1 MIKTGSTYIDLDQ
14 ESPAFNYENISC
26 INLLYYHSIL
36 SFQAYQESMQY
47 QQD

>member
-14 ESPAFNYENISC
+14 ESPAFNYENISR
-26 INLLYYHSIL
+26 INLLYPHSIL
-36 SFQAYQESMQY
+36 TFQAYPASMQY